1 MPRSPS
7 NSADAS
13 AVPLTSIR
21 EEPLADLVPEYCESE
36 IANTTQFSAA
46 DLSSSLLDASLGTAV
61 LVGDSLVYQLANRAY
76 CEIVGRNDLLGHRF
90 DDVYPELVDT
100 AVRAALQSVL
110 ETGRSGVSSEM
121 PVCLHMDGQDQDRYF
136 TCNITP
142 LRRAAGQVY
151 GVMLIMV
158 DSTEQVLARRA
169 TERLNEE
176 LRLASRS
183 KDDFLAMLGHELRN
197 PLTPIVTALELM
209 KLKYPEVQQEQ
220 VIIRRQVDH
229 LVRLV
234 DDLLDVSK
242 ITRGK
247 LELRVETVDLREM
260 LGRAVE
266 MAADLFEKKN
276 QRLKVDVPSMVWRGD
291 PARMAQVV
299 ANLLTNA
306 SRYTPEGGDVQL
318 RALATAAELII
329 IVEDNGVGIS
339 AALLPDI
346 FELFVQGRRSVD
358 RAEGGL
364 GIGLALVRNLVHLH
378 GGRVWAESNGEGQ
391 GSTFTVSLPLQLQGQ
406 AGDTALAESR
416 PYVDNRHRRILVVD
430 DNRDAVEALA
440 DLLGMHGYHV
450 AIAYDPAQAQEIF
463 ARESFDVA
471 ILDIALPGMDGYDLA
486 LRLRSLDTDGACRL
500 IALSGFGQAH
510 DKLRSKQAGFAEH
523 LVKPVDSQRLLTL
536 LDSL

>member
-21 EEPLADLVPEYCESE
+21 EEPLADLVSEYCESE

-76 CEIVGRNDLLGHRF
+76 CEVVGRNDLLGRRF
-90 DDVYPELVDT
+90 DEVFPELVDT

-121 PVCLHMDGQDQDRYF
+121 PVCLHLDGQDQDPYF
-136 TCNITP
+136 TCSITP

-158 DSTEQVLARRA
+158 DTTEQVLARQA

-247 LELRVETVDLREM
+247 LELRVETVDLRDM

-306 SRYTPEGGDVQL
+306 SRYTPEGGEVQL
-318 RALATAAELII
+318 RAPATAAELTI

-364 GIGLALVRNLVHLH
+364 GIGLALVKNLVHLH

>member
-1 MPRSPS
+1 
-7 NSADAS
+7 
-13 AVPLTSIR
+13 VPLTSIR
-21 EEPLADLVPEYCESE
+21 EEPVADLVSEYCESE

-76 CEIVGRNDLLGHRF
+76 CEVVGRNDLLGRRF
-90 DDVYPELVDT
+90 DEVFPELVDT

-136 TCNITP
+136 TCSITP

>member
-21 EEPLADLVPEYCESE
+21 EEPVADLVSEYCESE

-76 CEIVGRNDLLGHRF
+76 CEVVGRNDLLGRRF
-90 DDVYPELVDT
+90 DEVFPELVDT

-136 TCNITP
+136 TCSITP